1 MVICAIMSTTIDA
14 IHYYPVK
21 GLSAQSLDHTLLTPG
36 ECLANDRRFAIL
48 HRATTFDPLEP
59 AWRPKTNFLVLLRD
73 EKLATLQAV
82 FDPDTGLL
90 VLNRNGKPV
99 ARGRIDTDTGRLLID
114 QFLAAYITGAAVPG
128 PYKIIESPGHNFTDI
143 PDKAISLLNLA
154 SVRDIGRVTQ
164 RPVDPLR
171 FRANLH
177 LSGLDAWAEM
187 AWVDRRVAIGDAVLS
202 VFKTTTRCA
211 AVEVNPVTAERDM
224 ALLKALKSGFDHVV
238 CGVYARVE
246 SGGRIRVGDPVRILE

>member
-1 MVICAIMSTTIDA
+1 MSATLDA

-21 GLSAQSLDHTLLTPG
+21 GLSAQSPDHAHLSPG
-36 ECLANDRRFAIL
+36 NCLPHDRRFAIL
-48 HRATTFDPLEP
+48 HRATSFDPLEP
-59 AWRPKTNFLVLLRD
+59 AWKPKTNFLVLLRD

-82 FDPDTGLL
+82 FDPETCLL

-99 ARGRIDTDTGRLLID
+99 ARGRIDTSTGRLLID
-114 QFLAAYITGAAVPG
+114 QFLAAYMTGAAVPG

-143 PDKAISLLNLA
+143 PDKAVSLLNLA
-154 SVRDIGRVTQ
+154 SVKDIGRVTQ

-177 LSGLDAWAEM
+177 LAGLAPWAEM
-187 AWVDRRVAIGDAVLS
+187 AWVDRRIAIGDTVLS

-211 AVEVNPVTAERDM
+211 AVEVNPANGERDM
-224 ALLKALKSGFDHVV
+224 ALLKALKSGFVHVV

-246 SGGRIRVGDPVRILE
+246 TGGTIRPGDPVRVLDA